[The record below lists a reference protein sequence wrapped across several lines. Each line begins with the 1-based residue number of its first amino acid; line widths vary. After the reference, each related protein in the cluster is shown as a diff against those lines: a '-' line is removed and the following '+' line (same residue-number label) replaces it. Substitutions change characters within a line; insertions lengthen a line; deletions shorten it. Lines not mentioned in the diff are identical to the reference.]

1 MVNQEIRK
9 NNDKTDQGNS
19 GDFRY
24 FIVKPQNGGIGDL
37 VRFLR
42 KKDVES
48 SVKFLEISDDG
59 VLEEELGNASRSDDD
74 GETPGHRWVIF
85 VSIVVRKIMVV
96 FGKPMEWFGYL
107 LEFFLN
113 LLSLNG
119 GFLGLPFNL
128 LLGKKKKK
136 KKTTTTIILLLLIEF
151 AAIIIFQCFFFGKLE
166 INF

>member
-1 MVNQEIRK
+1 MVNQEIHG
-9 NNDKTDQGNS
+9 NNGETDQGNS

-24 FIVKPQNGGIGDL
+24 FIVKPQNGGFGDL

-48 SVKFLEISDDG
+48 SAKFVEISDDG
-59 VLEEELGNASRSDDD
+59 VLEEED
-74 GETPGHRWVIF
+74 GDTPGHRWVIF
-85 VSIVVRKIMVV
+85 VSIVARKIIAV

-119 GFLGLPFNL
+119 GFLGLPFNFL
-128 LLGKKKKK
+128 SGKKLP
-136 KKTTTTIILLLLIEF
+136 LLYLLNSLVLL
-151 AAIIIFQCFFFGKLE
+151 FF
-166 INF
+166 NV